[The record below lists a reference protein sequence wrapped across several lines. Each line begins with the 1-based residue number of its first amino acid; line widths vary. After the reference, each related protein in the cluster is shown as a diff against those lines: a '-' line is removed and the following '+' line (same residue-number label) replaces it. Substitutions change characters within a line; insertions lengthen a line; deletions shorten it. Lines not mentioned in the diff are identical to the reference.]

1 MTKMALFKEDF
12 NKEMLE
18 AWKIYIDSLEKSL
31 KSLEKDVGEAACQI
45 STCTGEWC
53 AAIEH
58 VVDEINN
65 ALYSISEPSLAS
77 EEDSRKIKDL
87 KIRVRNIYAKYKSIP
102 RP

>member
-1 MTKMALFKEDF
+1 MALVKEDSNII

-31 KSLEKDVGEAACQI
+31 KSLEKDVGEAACVT

-53 AAIEH
+53 AAVEH
-58 VVDEINN
+58 VTDEISN

-77 EEDSRKIKDL
+77 EEDHRKIKEL
-87 KIRVRNIYAKYKSIP
+87 KHRVRNLYAKYKSIP
-102 RP
+102 KP